1 MPLATL
7 PCQLQS
13 CALHRYKTAESPWRM
28 KPVANEKQTP
38 LCSRCS
44 MRAGLG
50 EREGVTVG
58 KSRERTVIQAGEYR
72 DSKDKES
79 EREREEY
86 ILLKAELFNRF
97 TATKDE
103 VDL

>member
-1 MPLATL
+1 
-7 PCQLQS
+7 
-13 CALHRYKTAESPWRM
+13 
-28 KPVANEKQTP
+28 
-38 LCSRCS
+38 

-79 EREREEY
+79 EREREREREREGN
-86 ILLKAELFNRF
+86 IFC
-97 TATKDE
+97 
-103 VDL
+103 

>member
-13 CALHRYKTAESPWRM
+13 CVLHRYKTAESPWRM

-44 MRAGLG
+44 IR

-58 KSRERTVIQAGEYR
+58 KRREMTEIEAGGYG
-72 DSKDKES
+72 DSKQK
-79 EREREEY
+79 
-86 ILLKAELFNRF
+86 
-97 TATKDE
+97 
-103 VDL
+103 